1 MNTDKFQMLLNRYKN
16 LRLIQRLDP
25 VQDHCRIYYL
35 MNGYEFPCDMMRSL
49 EIFDANLLRC

>member
-1 MNTDKFQMLLNRYKN
+1 MLLNRYKN